1 MTAFDEPAHRDSEPA
16 PEDGAEPIDPAG
28 GTNAGRPAAPPA
40 ETTALPEPEVLPEH
54 REQARRMA
62 ESYEDGRPHTVLPG
76 SDGMV
81 AGTAVHDWLDDRG
94 RPKFDTRTAAEREQ
108 HTRE

>member
-1 MTAFDEPAHRDSEPA
+1 MTAFDEPAHKDSEPEPPAA
-16 PEDGAEPIDPAG
+16 PTSEA
-28 GTNAGRPAAPPA
+28 TGRPAAQQPP
-40 ETTALPEPEVLPEH
+40 ETAAIPEPEVLPEH

-76 SDGMV
+76 SDGMI

-94 RPKFDTRTAAEREQ
+94 RPKFDTRTAGERERSP
-108 HTRE
+108 RE